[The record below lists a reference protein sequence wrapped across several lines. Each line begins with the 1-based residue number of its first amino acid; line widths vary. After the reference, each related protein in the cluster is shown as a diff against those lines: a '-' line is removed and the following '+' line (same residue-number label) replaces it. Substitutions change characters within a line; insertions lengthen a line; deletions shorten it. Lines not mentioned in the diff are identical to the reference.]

1 MLLSLYITTTLAY
14 YITKRTGRE
23 LTNCWLSK
31 SDAFCAAAGRQE
43 TPVSS
48 LHEACF
54 IGLDS
59 NGIVR
64 RTQRRVISQAW
75 GDSDAPAAWA
85 RAEETLVPLPDD
97 CSMTGPA
104 NRLAD
109 EANAPLI

>member
-1 MLLSLYITTTLAY
+1 M
-14 YITKRTGRE
+14 
-23 LTNCWLSK
+23 
-31 SDAFCAAAGRQE
+31 
-43 TPVSS
+43 P
-48 LHEACF
+48 HEACF

-59 NGIVR
+59 DGIVR

-75 GDSDAPAAWA
+75 GGSDAPAAWA

-109 EANAPLI
+109 EAKRSADKAHMCVKLFAAVMGVGFRELFAGVSP